1 MRSQDSQLS
10 LLPIG
15 LFSLIPTQVS
25 KNGTSIWQWRQM
37 RIMRLIDSFDLRLF
51 LSPLALGLARSN
63 VHSSHLFPRLAW
75 GHTSTCEDAEGTPPD
90 HLTGEWKHIIS
101 IYSMIYCIQMHTIWN
116 AAIKH
121 EVSSRCNAWQS
132 LIASWSPFHIL
143 LHKGPLVSTGRCDPS
158 MDNLEE
164 Y

>member
-10 LLPIG
+10 LLRIG

-25 KNGTSIWQWRQM
+25 KDGTSIWQWRQM

-51 LSPLALGLARSN
+51 LSPLALGLARGN

-90 HLTGEWKHIIS
+90 HLTGEWKHIIQDL
-101 IYSMIYCIQMHTIWN
+101 IANKCIQYEMLPSNMRFHL
-116 AAIKH
+116 AAMPGSLSLLPGVLSI
-121 EVSSRCNAWQS
+121 SSSTKAHWYP
-132 LIASWSPFHIL
+132 LGAVIL
-143 LHKGPLVSTGRCDPS
+143 PWIILRNTKCR
-158 MDNLEE
+158 
-164 Y
+164 